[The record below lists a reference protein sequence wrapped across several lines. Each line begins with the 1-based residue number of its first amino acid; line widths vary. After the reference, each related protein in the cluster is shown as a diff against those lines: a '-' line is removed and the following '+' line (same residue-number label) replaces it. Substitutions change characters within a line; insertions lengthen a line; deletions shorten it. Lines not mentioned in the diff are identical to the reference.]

1 MCSEMK
7 MLFLRS
13 LNINPLRFKNVFFFF
28 FLSVFLRS
36 LDSVMLGLGF
46 VCCFNS
52 SKIPWLSS
60 QCCYHITLSLKQ
72 TSCISWSIHFSIQ
85 FSLTGSL
92 NTFVSEFNIIIS
104 HILQQGK
111 KKYVWMNVPHAS
123 IGLATMLL
131 GVSGSWEDIDATSLP
146 VELEPGP
153 PSEKLTCTEGWDM
166 NKGGYDH
173 IHKRIINSS
182 CVCV

>member
-1 MCSEMK
+1 
-7 MLFLRS
+7 
-13 LNINPLRFKNVFFFF
+13 
-28 FLSVFLRS
+28 
-36 LDSVMLGLGF
+36 MLGLGF

-92 NTFVSEFNIIIS
+92 NTFCFGVQHYNFPLSPT
-104 HILQQGK
+104 GK
-111 KKYVWMNVPHAS
+111 KKYIWMNVPHAS

-153 PSEKLTCTEGWDM
+153 PSEKLTCVEGWEM
-166 NKGGYDH
+166 NKGGCDH
-173 IHKRIINSS
+173 IHQRIINWSYKCMYVQAS
-182 CVCV
+182 LCGDRQICR